1 MYKLFT
7 QAQYDDNGTRR
18 HLVNAVYTDD
28 KQHPRLDTC
37 EGVYDQDTNVKWWQ
51 CSTDELLIDDRE
63 YKSFLLCQ
71 TIDESVDGN
80 NKRITFTPDKRN
92 IVFNKQGE
100 VVLLCND
107 AEWCKIQKSYSSV
120 ENYLKTQQTEL
131 EF

>member
-28 KQHPRLDTC
+28 KQHPRLGTC
-37 EGVYDQDTNVKWWQ
+37 EGVYDQDTNIKWWQ
-51 CSTDELLIDDRE
+51 CSTDELLCDDRE

-71 TIDESVDGN
+71 TIDEN
-80 NKRITFTPDKRN
+80 NKQVLFTPDKRN
-92 IVFNKQGE
+92 IVFNKKGK

-107 AEWCKIQKSYSSV
+107 TEWFRIMKSYGSI
-120 ENYLKTQQTEL
+120 ENCL
-131 EF
+131 EARI

>member
-7 QAQYDDNGTRR
+7 QAQYEDNGTRR

-37 EGVYDQDTNVKWWQ
+37 EGVYDQDTNIKWWQ

-71 TIDESVDGN
+71 EVDESVDGN
-80 NKRITFTPDKRN
+80 NRFTPDKRN
-92 IVFNKQGE
+92 IVFNKKGE
-100 VVLLCND
+100 IVLLCND
-107 AEWCKIQKSYSSV
+107 AEWCRIMKSYGSV
-120 ENYLKTQQTEL
+120 ENYLKTT
-131 EF
+131 

>member
-28 KQHPRLDTC
+28 STHPRQPYTSPC
-37 EGVYDQDTNVKWWQ
+37 YDMDTNVKWWQ
-51 CSTDELLIDDRE
+51 CSTDELLVDDRK

-80 NKRITFTPDKRN
+80 NKRITFLPDKRN

-100 VVLLCND
+100 IVLLCND
-107 AEWCKIQKSYSSV
+107 TEWYRIMKSYGSI
-120 ENYLKTQQTEL
+120 ENCL
-131 EF
+131 EARI